1 MSLFSV
7 ALIFVWI
14 ISGLLILAFLALDI
28 DPVFRL
34 YYSNILQIVSA
45 MLGALFCYRTALVL
59 PNANPMRTV
68 WWLFGTALFAWGAGA
83 VMFSTYPLLNDGQET
98 PFPYYSDIGYLSL
111 IPFAVSALLL
121 FKKNLGVVSPLW
133 GKILAVIFFIGGLYI
148 SVMANWNGLFSEGFF
163 LPLVSACY
171 MLFDPILLMTVMLV
185 ASGLSGGVASSSA
198 WFIMIGL
205 VLYFIGD
212 QAYTYLVFT
221 KQYASGSPIDIFWV
235 LGFAMIAVAAML
247 THALFKGNR

>member
-1 MSLFSV
+1 
-7 ALIFVWI
+7 
-14 ISGLLILAFLALDI
+14 
-28 DPVFRL
+28 
-34 YYSNILQIVSA
+34 
-45 MLGALFCYRTALVL
+45 
-59 PNANPMRTV
+59 
-68 WWLFGTALFAWGAGA
+68 
-83 VMFSTYPLLNDGQET
+83 
-98 PFPYYSDIGYLSL
+98 
-111 IPFAVSALLL
+111 
-121 FKKNLGVVSPLW
+121 
-133 GKILAVIFFIGGLYI
+133 
-148 SVMANWNGLFSEGFF
+148 
-163 LPLVSACY
+163 

-247 THALFKGNR
+247 THALFKGYR